1 MYITL
6 SPEQLDTNNIVV
18 SERTINNI
26 MDNAYFYR
34 IFYSDEYMNLNGI
47 FIYFTLTNI
56 KIEKYFNK
64 IKCFFLDEQNKAIIE
79 KIKNIEKY
87 ILEKFGNFNLKKKIP
102 TYRIEELRGSLLV
115 VFSPSFISILTNA
128 YYGGNIEVGKCMFNS
143 RRHSNNCSINGNQM
157 CFSEVPSGS
166 QGALR
171 IWSAA

>member
-6 SPEQLDTNNIVV
+6 CPEQLDTNNIVV

-64 IKCFFLDEQNKAIIE
+64 IKCFFLDNQNKVIIE
-79 KIKNIEKY
+79 KIKNIEKE

-102 TYRIEELRGSLLV
+102 TYRIEEQIDNKFIKLYSDVTEMEKKQNIQLILKISGIWEDDNKYGITFRFLL
-115 VFSPSFISILTNA
+115 L
-128 YYGGNIEVGKCMFNS
+128 
-143 RRHSNNCSINGNQM
+143 
-157 CFSEVPSGS
+157 
-166 QGALR
+166 
-171 IWSAA
+171 

>member
-6 SPEQLDTNNIVV
+6 GPEQLDTNNIVV

-64 IKCFFLDEQNKAIIE
+64 IKCFFLDEQNKVIIE
-79 KIKNIEKY
+79 KIKNIEKE

-102 TYRIEELRGSLLV
+102 TYRIEEQIDNKFIKLYSDITEMEKKQNIQLILKISGIWEDDNKYGITFRFLL
-115 VFSPSFISILTNA
+115 L
-128 YYGGNIEVGKCMFNS
+128 
-143 RRHSNNCSINGNQM
+143 
-157 CFSEVPSGS
+157 
-166 QGALR
+166 
-171 IWSAA
+171 

>member
-102 TYRIEELRGSLLV
+102 TYRIEEQIDNKFIKLYSDITEMEKKQNIQLILKISGIWEDDNKYGITFRFLL
-115 VFSPSFISILTNA
+115 L
-128 YYGGNIEVGKCMFNS
+128 
-143 RRHSNNCSINGNQM
+143 
-157 CFSEVPSGS
+157 
-166 QGALR
+166 
-171 IWSAA
+171 

>member
-64 IKCFFLDEQNKAIIE
+64 IKCFCWVI
-79 KIKNIEKY
+79 
-87 ILEKFGNFNLKKKIP
+87 
-102 TYRIEELRGSLLV
+102 
-115 VFSPSFISILTNA
+115 
-128 YYGGNIEVGKCMFNS
+128 
-143 RRHSNNCSINGNQM
+143 
-157 CFSEVPSGS
+157 
-166 QGALR
+166 
-171 IWSAA
+171 